1 MSMNRNGKVTRT
13 GIELSAYIDAVS
25 VLKGKLDSLGKWS
38 EDSAGNPN
46 AGWAGRFNT
55 TSMPLL
61 SAAAIVFTAE
71 YIGIEDPELD
81 GSDLDDA
88 EATVE
93 KTALGAHFQFLIE
106 EQKDSGRVHAQM
118 LDNRARA
125 VDSEEAVLARMIKE
139 SQDILARK
147 VEVREAAAKAAAAK
161 TAAAKTV

>member
-61 SAAAIVFTAE
+61 AAAAIVFTSE
-71 YIGIEDPELD
+71 YI
-81 GSDLDDA
+81 DA
-88 EATVE
+88 SEFDSGESETE
-93 KTALGAHFQFLIE
+93 KTKLSAHFEFLIE

-161 TAAAKTV
+161 TV